1 MAGRKIRD
9 GADAVAGLRAVEKSA
24 LSLAHWARSAG
35 IDGRS
40 LNAWRMNLGA
50 RSRPATLRMVEVTLT
65 PPKPVGRYVDHLGE
79 VAVEV
84 DEYFDGDTLL
94 RLLDVVAEC

>member
-1 MAGRKIRD
+1 
-9 GADAVAGLRAVEKSA
+9 
-24 LSLAHWARSAG
+24 
-35 IDGRS
+35 
-40 LNAWRMNLGA
+40 
-50 RSRPATLRMVEVTLT
+50 MVEVTLT